1 MNDPFNLDRF
11 IKAQAIVYADVVS
24 ELSQGR
30 KRSHWMWFVFPQ
42 IAGLGFS
49 ETARRFAISSRDEAA
64 AFLAHDVLGPRLVEC
79 VEFVLATDGK
89 TANEIFGSPDD
100 LKFRSSMTLFKRVS
114 DNPIFERALCKFYG
128 GEEDARTL
136 EILGRV

>member
-1 MNDPFNLDRF
+1 MNDPFDLDRF

-49 ETARRFAISSRDEAA
+49 ETARRFAISSRDEAV

-100 LKFRSSMTLFKRVS
+100 VKFRSSMTLFAEAGEGG
-114 DNPIFERALCKFYG
+114 IFAEAIDRLCG
-128 GEEDARTL
+128 GERDDATL
-136 EILGRV
+136 KLLGRG